1 MYQLNIKLN
10 SDLSPA
16 IKTYYRQY
24 AMRYE
29 GDSGIDLPVPN
40 NMNIYNNSLETINF
54 GISCNMINLKE
65 NKQVSYFLFPRSS
78 ISSTGIYLANSTGII
93 DSGYRGN
100 IMAKIRYMPITAPIL
115 TAPILTPSSFD
126 AIAAAIDAIAAAASP
141 FTSIYLWIMSFFYS
155 KKIFVKEGTR
165 LFQIC
170 APGLEPIKLKIVDS
184 LDETDRGDRGFG
196 SSGM

>member
-40 NMNIYNNSLETINF
+40 DMNIYNNSLETIDF
-54 GISCNMINLKE
+54 GISCNMVNLKE

-78 ISSTGIYLANSTGII
+78 ISATGLYLANSTGII
-93 DSGYRGN
+93 DSGYRGS
-100 IMAKIRYMPITAPIL
+100 IMAKIRYTPI
-115 TAPILTPSSFD
+115 SSVVSFNPFG
-126 AIAAAIDAIAAAASP
+126 AIKS
-141 FTSIYLWIMSFFYS
+141 FKLGSGLKNLYLWLMSFFYS

-170 APGLEPIKLKIVDS
+170 APGLEGIKLKIVDT
-184 LDETDRGDRGFG
+184 LDETERGDRGFG
-196 SSGM
+196 STGI